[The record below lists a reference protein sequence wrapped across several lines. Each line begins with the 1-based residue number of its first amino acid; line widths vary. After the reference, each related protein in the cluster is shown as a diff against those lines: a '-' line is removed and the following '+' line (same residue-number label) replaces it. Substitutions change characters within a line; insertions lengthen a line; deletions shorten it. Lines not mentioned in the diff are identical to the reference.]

1 MYNVRS
7 VVGMTER
14 NLDLEILKLI
24 EEQPEI
30 SDSAI
35 ADRLSVPEE
44 LVKSR
49 ILSFQ
54 DTREKVL
61 IADDDQETLIVLKKV
76 LEADNY
82 SVVEASDGLTALEAV
97 KSQRPDL
104 VLLDLML
111 PGIDGF
117 EVCKQLKGDPLCRH
131 VPVMMLSSNDEPDVR
146 IEGFENGAEDF
157 IPKPVNPPELKARIK
172 MALRRNWA

>member
-1 MYNVRS
+1 
-7 VVGMTER
+7 MTER

-35 ADRLSVPEE
+35 ADNLLVSEE
-44 LVKSR
+44 LVKAR
-49 ILSFQ
+49 ITSFQ
-54 DTREKVL
+54 DTREK
-61 IADDDQETLIVLKKV
+61 ILIVDDYPEALKALKKV
-76 LEADNY
+76 LEAENY
-82 SVVEASDGLTALEAV
+82 NLARASDGFTALEAV

-131 VPVMMLSSNDEPDVR
+131 VPVMLLSSKDELGVR
-146 IEGFENGAEDF
+146 IEGFETGAEDF
-157 IPKPVNPPELKARIK
+157 IVKPVNPLELKSRIK
-172 MALRRNWA
+172 MILRRNWA

>member
-1 MYNVRS
+1 MYKERS

-35 ADRLSVPEE
+35 ADNLSVSEE
-44 LVKSR
+44 LIKAR
-49 ILSFQ
+49 ITSFQ
-54 DTREKVL
+54 DTREKIL
-61 IADDDQETLIVLKKV
+61 IADDDPEALTALKKV
-76 LEADNY
+76 LEAENY
-82 SVVEASDGLTALEAV
+82 SLAGASDGFSALEAV
-97 KSQRPDL
+97 KSQRPDI

-117 EVCKQLKGDPLCRH
+117 EVCRQLKGDPLCRH
-131 VPVMMLSSNDEPDVR
+131 VPVMMLSSRDEVEAR
-146 IEGFENGAEDF
+146 IEGFETGAEDF
-157 IPKPVNPPELKARIK
+157 ILKPVNPLELKTRIR
-172 MALRRNWA
+172 MILRRNWA

>member
-1 MYNVRS
+1 MYKERS

-14 NLDLEILKLI
+14 NLDMEILKLI
-24 EEQPEI
+24 EEHPEI

-35 ADRLSVPEE
+35 ADNLSVPEE
-44 LVKSR
+44 LVKAR
-49 ILSFQ
+49 IKSFQ
-54 DTREKVL
+54 DTREKIL
-61 IADDDQETLIVLKKV
+61 IADDDPEALPSLKKV
-76 LEADNY
+76 FEAENY
-82 SVVEASDGLTALEAV
+82 SLAGASDGFTALEAV

-131 VPVMMLSSNDEPDVR
+131 VPVMLLSSKDELGVR
-146 IEGFENGAEDF
+146 IEGFETGAEDF
-157 IPKPVNPPELKARIK
+157 IVKPVNPLELKSRIK
-172 MALRRNWA
+172 MILRRNWA